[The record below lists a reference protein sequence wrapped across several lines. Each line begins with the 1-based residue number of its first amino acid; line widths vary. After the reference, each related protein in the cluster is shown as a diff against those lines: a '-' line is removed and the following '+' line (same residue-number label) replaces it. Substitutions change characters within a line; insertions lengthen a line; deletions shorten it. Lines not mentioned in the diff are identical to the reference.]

1 MTEKLTSTKRKQI
14 DQHPRKDRE
23 LIEAVTRR
31 YKYKKKEMDE
41 IVLSCSIQAMLRE
54 KIHGKKK
61 SSDRYTEALPTEIA
75 ET

>member
-1 MTEKLTSTKRKQI
+1 
-14 DQHPRKDRE
+14 
-23 LIEAVTRR
+23 
-31 YKYKKKEMDE
+31 MDE